1 MGETTQLLQVS
12 PFFDLWFLNS
22 LIAMFHVH
30 LTSHTQK
37 SKPYLICKTQTI
49 DPPNKLLRF
58 PWIVWKVGMEA
69 EFLLNSFSCSHLK
82 GDNSTLLSGL
92 CFFCTTPFKSS
103 LNPLCSPDFNFL
115 SKCLGEL
122 TAACLNQKFCQ
133 FLDMM
138 GEGRSISLLKA
149 SSYSVCSPVIFRTVV
164 FNRDYPTQ

>member
-1 MGETTQLLQVS
+1 
-12 PFFDLWFLNS
+12 
-22 LIAMFHVH
+22 MFHVH

-58 PWIVWKVGMEA
+58 SWIVWKVGMDA

-103 LNPLCSPDFNFL
+103 LNPCALRISTSSPSALENSQQHALIKSF
-115 SKCLGEL
+115 
-122 TAACLNQKFCQ
+122 
-133 FLDMM
+133 
-138 GEGRSISLLKA
+138 A
-149 SSYSVCSPVIFRTVV
+149 SSWTWWERAGVSVCSKQVAIVSVHQSSLEQWFSTETIPPSNTKYTRARSHSSWVLCK
-164 FNRDYPTQ
+164 